1 MRTEPQFNDLLI
13 EAESALNE
21 IDSFDLDSNN
31 QEAFKVL
38 DQTYRTNAKAL
49 VNYILAN
56 GTALLAE
63 LS

>member
-1 MRTEPQFNDLLI
+1 MRAEPQFNDLLI
-13 EAESALNE
+13 EAESALSE
-21 IDSFDLDSNN
+21 IDSFDLDSDN
-31 QEAFKVL
+31 QEAFKAL